1 MAACGSFAGLLLL
14 GECDW
19 LTGRTLPKTSFGV
32 RLPSGAGGWVRG
44 RGRGERI
51 TVGLQ
56 LTANNSA
63 VVVSSPG

>member
-1 MAACGSFAGLLLL
+1 MAACGSFAGLLLS

-19 LTGRTLPKTSFGV
+19 LTGRTPPKTSFGA

-44 RGRGERI
+44 RGERI
-51 TVGLQ
+51 IVGLH

-63 VVVSSPG
+63 VVVFSPG